1 MKQVLQFNKVIRT
14 IIIIGD
20 LCLLNIIFIAI
31 YHTLNGQALS
41 KDFSG
46 SLPQVLVLLNLI
58 YILCNYHSGIILY
71 ERIVRPEQII
81 TRAIRHTCCHALFF
95 ISIISLIHYG
105 NLSTYFL
112 VTFYCTFVI
121 CLIAYRL
128 AARNVV
134 KLYRRSGGNSRSVI
148 FVGGNENM
156 QELYHEMIKDPTA
169 GFHVLG
175 YFAETPSTFLPEKNF
190 YLGEPS
196 GVIPFLRN
204 VGAENVYCSLPSA
217 QSQIILPIIN
227 YCENHMIRFYSVPN
241 VRNYLKRNMYFELLG
256 NVPILSIRQEPLTQP
271 ENRLLKRA
279 FDFVF
284 SLLFLCTLFPI
295 IYIVI
300 GIAIKLSSPGP
311 VFFRQKRSGEDGKE
325 FYCYKFRSMR
335 VNGDS
340 DKVQATKNDP
350 RKTKLGCFLR
360 KSNLD
365 ELPQFINV
373 LKGEMSVVGPRPHML
388 KHTMEYSKLID
399 RYMVRHL
406 VKPGVTGWAQVNGFR
421 GETHELWEMEGRV
434 KLDIWYLEHWTFLLD
449 IYIIYR
455 TLRNIFKGEKKA
467 Y

>member
-1 MKQVLQFNKVIRT
+1 
-14 IIIIGD
+14 
-20 LCLLNIIFIAI
+20 
-31 YHTLNGQALS
+31 
-41 KDFSG
+41 
-46 SLPQVLVLLNLI
+46 
-58 YILCNYHSGIILY
+58 
-71 ERIVRPEQII
+71 
-81 TRAIRHTCCHALFF
+81 
-95 ISIISLIHYG
+95 
-105 NLSTYFL
+105 
-112 VTFYCTFVI
+112 
-121 CLIAYRL
+121 
-128 AARNVV
+128 
-134 KLYRRSGGNSRSVI
+134 VI